1 MAHTQYLIFDG
12 EALPLPETYGI
23 DLSCVDAD
31 TSGTTEAG
39 TTQRDII
46 RFGVVNISVLFS
58 VSAAWLKKLTAYSK
72 QEKIAVQYFDT
83 DTLEL
88 KATEMF
94 IDGFKASLYQDTHR
108 KGFWKVSF
116 TLKEF

>member
-1 MAHTQYLIFDG
+1 MAHVQYLIFNG
-12 EALPLPETYGI
+12 EALPLPETYNL

-46 RFGVVNISVLFS
+46 RFGVVNISVAFS
-58 VSAAWLKKLTAYSK
+58 VGAVWLKKLTAYSK

-88 KATEMF
+88 KDTEMY
-94 IDGFKASLYQDTHR
+94 IDKYKASLYQDTHR